1 LELQHTFHKDGKE
14 KNQQIKKKLT
24 EKNQSRKKINLE
36 GKAFSFD
43 FKKLKLIEQ
52 VSQIRSVQL
61 IFNK

>member
-1 LELQHTFHKDGKE
+1 ML
-14 KNQQIKKKLT
+14 KKKLT
-24 EKNQSRKKINLE
+24 KKKDSQKKNNLKKKINLE

-61 IFNK
+61 RFNK

>member
-1 LELQHTFHKDGKE
+1 ML
-14 KNQQIKKKLT
+14 KKKLT
-24 EKNQSRKKINLE
+24 KKKKIHKKKNNLKKKINLE

-61 IFNK
+61 RFNK